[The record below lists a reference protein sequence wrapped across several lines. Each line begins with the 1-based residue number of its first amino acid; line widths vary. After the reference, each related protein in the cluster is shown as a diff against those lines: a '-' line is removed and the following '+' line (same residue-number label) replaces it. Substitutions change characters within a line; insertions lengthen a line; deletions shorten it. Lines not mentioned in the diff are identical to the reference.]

1 MDTMLEYKKMY
12 PNESLSIV
20 SSGYTA
26 GDDNVYAAD
35 VSKLTNT
42 GDIKYLAIYGPDPVN
57 LLLFPNVVY
66 LYLSNQQ
73 TYVRHLPKTLETIIL
88 SHCYSNGFKLQYKSN
103 VYKLI
108 VKSSMSNY
116 YGDLTNL
123 YHKYMDDNIPWG
135 QIIDKFL
142 GTHSA
147 PDYDTVYTRIDEF
160 IRLFQCK
167 RVIEFFVDD
176 REAKKIKV

>member
-1 MDTMLEYKKMY
+1 MNDCMKTH
-12 PNESLSIV
+12 PDESLSII

-26 GDDNVYAAD
+26 GNNVYATD
-35 VSKLTNT
+35 VGKLTNT

-88 SHCYSNGFKLQYKSN
+88 SHCYVQNFKLQYNSN
-103 VYKLI
+103 VHKLT

-135 QIIDKFL
+135 QIIEQFFSTRD
-142 GTHSA
+142 A

-167 RVIEFFVDD
+167 RVLESAVDD
-176 REAKKIKV
+176 REAKKLKFI